1 MGAGRTPRTDVLTN
15 PLPDVV
21 LGDPFVLRHRGRFYL
36 YGTNDGPPLAD
47 GRVIPVF
54 RSDDL
59 LHWEPLGGAL
69 EPSEPEADHWAPE
82 VMYWN
87 GRFFMVVSFGDVDR
101 RGHALW
107 VATADRPEGPFRLAN
122 APERP
127 LRALL
132 DRRLLAARRRRPAL
146 PLPLPRLHDGRRA
159 SPRHGDRRA
168 ADARPA

>member
-1 MGAGRTPRTDVLTN
+1 MDADPAARAGGACRRGCWSCSLLRDEPRSTTQTGRWIMGADRTPRTDVLTN
-15 PLPDVV
+15 PLPGVV

-47 GRVIPVF
+47 GRMIPVH

-87 GRFFMVVSFGDVDR
+87 GRFFMVVRFGA
-101 RGHALW
+101 G
-107 VATADRPEGPFRLAN
+107 EGRV
-122 APERP
+122 
-127 LRALL
+127 
-132 DRRLLAARRRRPAL
+132 
-146 PLPLPRLHDGRRA
+146 
-159 SPRHGDRRA
+159 
-168 ADARPA
+168 